1 MQTDADPID
10 ARRQTQTH
18 VISPVPP
25 AAAAVHLVVSCT
37 AAAAVCAGGSGPCRD
52 VGVCGNCL

>member
-37 AAAAVCAGGSGPCRD
+37 AVSLSDVSAGEAAVARQ
-52 VGVCGNCL
+52 